1 LVGISDEEDEL
12 FAHKKQ
18 FAAACNNGNH
28 KNAKKL
34 FCRRLELELL
44 LVVQMIEFAK

>member
-12 FAHKKQ
+12 FARKKQ
-18 FAAACNNGNH
+18 FAAACNH